1 MRRQLSPAALPS
13 RRSSLRNRASVTA
26 RQTRA
31 TVARLAV
38 RGGVRASGERTLP
51 EEAPVALSFGGTT
64 QAVMMATP
72 DDLLDF
78 GYGFALTEAIAG
90 SGADIEAIEIVEA
103 GEGYDVQMQLA
114 DSRQAALAARRRRMA
129 GPVGCGLCGI
139 ESIDEALRQLP
150 ERSALEAQFT
160 AGDIRAALGSLGAG
174 QKLRAETG
182 AVHAA
187 GFYRPGEGMVMVRED
202 VGRHN
207 ALDKLIGGLA
217 RAGQNTAGGA
227 IVITSRVSVD
237 MVQKTVIAG
246 SPVLIAVSTPTALSV
261 RTAEAAGLTLIAIA
275 RGEDFEI
282 FTRPDRITSGRTTHG
297 VESDVA

>member
-1 MRRQLSPAALPS
+1 M
-13 RRSSLRNRASVTA
+13 TE
-26 RQTRA
+26 RQTRS
-31 TVARLAV
+31 TVDRLAV
-38 RGGVRASGERTLP
+38 RGGVRAWGQRTLP

-78 GYGFALTEAIAG
+78 AVGFALTEAIAG
-90 SGADIEAIEIVEA
+90 CATDIETIEIVEA

-114 DSRQAALAARRRRMA
+114 EGRQSALAARRRRMA

-139 ESIDEALRQLP
+139 ESIEEALRQLP
-150 ERSALEAQFT
+150 ERSALEAEFT
-160 AGDIRAALGSLGAG
+160 SGDIRAALNSLGHG

-187 GFYRPGEGMVMVRED
+187 GFYLPGEGMVMVRED

-217 RAGQNTAGGA
+217 RSGLRAEGGA

-237 MVQKTVIAG
+237 MVQKAVIAG
-246 SPVLIAVSTPTALSV
+246 APVLIAVSAPTALTV
-261 RTAEAAGLTLIAIA
+261 RTAEAAGLTLVALA

-282 FTRPDRITSGRTTHG
+282 FTRPDRISAERFDQASTNAGKR
-297 VESDVA
+297 SDVA